1 MSEVFDA
8 ETLSRTARLAGF
20 VWTAEELEILRPAVA
35 TALSLLATLDALP
48 LDTIEP
54 TTQYRIL

>member
-8 ETLSRTARLAGF
+8 ETLSRAARLAGF
-20 VWTAEELEILRPAVA
+20 VWTAEELETLRPALE
-35 TALSLLATLDALP
+35 TALRLLATLDALP